1 MQSRNAQSAAPGLE
15 SEPREFRT
23 HPAITRRRKLLV
35 LAVVMLGNAACGG
48 ADEEFSGKRAPRFEA
63 RSPAIPAP
71 RIALVLGSGGHRGFA
86 HIGVLKAL
94 TEKGIRPDLIIG
106 SSVGAVVGALYAGG
120 MSATEVEKL
129 AYSLNSREFFEFR
142 TLLGKPATGGAVQ
155 DFVNK
160 HVQGRA
166 IEELPIAFAAAAT
179 RVRDSSLV
187 LFNRGDTGIAVRASA
202 ASPGGFEPVRISGEA
217 YVDGDV
223 ASPVPIRAA
232 RRMGAR
238 VVIAVDVSAYVQG
251 TPSGVPAEWIEKDAR
266 RATQVAAEAPEADV
280 LIHPDI
286 GYYAGYS
293 EAYRRRVIAIA
304 YSAARARLPA
314 VLAAVARTTEA
325 RAAAHAEEAT
335 PKTTGAASK

>member
-1 MQSRNAQSAAPGLE
+1 MIRSLR
-15 SEPREFRT
+15 
-23 HPAITRRRKLLV
+23 LV
-35 LAVVMLGNAACGG
+35 LAMVLLGTAACVG

-71 RIALVLGSGGHRGFA
+71 RVALVLGSGGHRGFA

-120 MSATEVEKL
+120 MSPAEIEKL
-129 AYSLNSREFFEFR
+129 AYRLNSLDFFEFR
-142 TLLGKPATGGAVQ
+142 MLFGKPATGRATQ
-155 DFVNK
+155 DFVSR
-160 HVQGRA
+160 HVQGRM

-187 LFNRGDTGIAVRASA
+187 LFNRGDTGVAVRASA

-223 ASPVPIRAA
+223 ASPVPIHAA

-238 VVIAVDVSAYVQG
+238 VVIAVDVSAYAQE
-251 TPSGVPAEWIEKDAR
+251 TPGGVPAEWIEKDAR
-266 RATQVAAEAPEADV
+266 RAKQVAAEAPEADV

-304 YSAARARLPA
+304 YRAARERLPA
-314 VLAAVARTTEA
+314 VLAAVARTTAA
-325 RAAAHAEEAT
+325 RAGAHAREAT
-335 PKTTGAASK
+335 P